1 MCKFKEKKY
10 QEPEITQKRIAS
22 KKDFWNFV
30 KLLLT
35 NKDFIDSTDM
45 ALKLDNKIIAE
56 EKNWFNRA
64 LV

>member
-45 ALKLDNKIIAE
+45 TLKSDNKIIAE

>member
-22 KKDFWNFV
+22 KKDFWNFM

-45 ALKLDNKIIAE
+45 TLKLDNKIIAE